1 MLCPLSRLSSASLL
15 LFPESYDH
23 LEQLSG
29 HHLLLDNH
37 VLHIIIH
44 SDFIHRS
51 KGLSLGVVTSS
62 MKSSCGMHMGN
73 PGVFYLDTTP
83 PPQFDL
89 GGAGFRLKYPVD
101 FGLEELMNPEEL
113 KGFSFASE

>member
-1 MLCPLSRLSSASLL
+1 M
-15 LFPESYDH
+15 
-23 LEQLSG
+23 
-29 HHLLLDNH
+29 
-37 VLHIIIH
+37 IH

-51 KGLSLGVVTSS
+51 RGLSLGAVASS
-62 MKSSCGMHMGN
+62 MKSSCGVHVGD
-73 PGVFYLDTTP
+73 PGVFYLGTT
-83 PPQFDL
+83 PQFDL